1 MLYIIKLLSVRAAD
15 YFIRKKCCNMYV
27 IGISH
32 KNAPVSVRELFSLS
46 AEEQEEFLA
55 KVKSNQHIQECVLLS
70 TCNRSEVYFS
80 GDHLALQEMQRCFAE
95 YKNLQSGFLLKYFL
109 VYQGEKA
116 IRHLFLVTCGMD
128 SMVLGEDEILGQV
141 KTAYTR
147 ALDLGT
153 TKYLLNTLFHS
164 AIACAKII
172 KTETKLS
179 KTPVSIGTLAANEVF
194 RFPGEDK
201 TVLIIGLTGKLGSIL
216 MKNIYDKPKVKIIGT
231 SRSHPTN
238 GNIGREYEKV
248 SMIDYEQRYQYMDQA
263 DIVVSA
269 TTSPH
274 YTITCQ
280 ELKEH
285 ILTEKKRLF
294 LDLSVPLDIDQEI
307 AKLNGIT
314 LHDIDYFE
322 QVSVNN
328 TLIKEKETDQ
338 ALSILEECLDE
349 VKKQLIFH
357 EFIGTLPL
365 ISRKLESVSFESVLY
380 EIKEKSNSNELSM
393 VLGALRKL
401 I

>member
-1 MLYIIKLLSVRAAD
+1 
-15 YFIRKKCCNMYV
+15 MYV

-32 KNAPVSVRELFSLS
+32 KNAPVFIRELFSLS
-46 AEEQEEFLA
+46 AEEQEIFLT
-55 KVKSNQHIQECVLLS
+55 KVKSNEHIHECVLLS

-80 GDHLALQEMQRCFAE
+80 GDHRALQEMQRYFAE
-95 YKNLQSGFLLKYFL
+95 FKNLQPELLMKYFL

-116 IRHLFLVTCGMD
+116 MSHLFYVTCGMD

-147 ALDLGT
+147 ALHLGT
-153 TKYLLNTLFHS
+153 TKYLFNTLFHT
-164 AIACAKII
+164 AIACAKKI

-179 KTPVSIGTLAANEVF
+179 KTPVSVGTLAANEIF

-201 TVLIIGLTGKLGSIL
+201 TVMIIGLTGKLGSII
-216 MKNIYDKPKVKIIGT
+216 MKNIYGKPNITILGTTRNHTSIGKL
-231 SRSHPTN
+231 S
-238 GNIGREYEKV
+238 REYDKV
-248 SMIDYEQRYQYMDQA
+248 SMIAYEQRYQYMDRA
-263 DIVVSA
+263 DIIISA

-274 YTITCQ
+274 YTITCH

-285 ILTEKKRLF
+285 IRTEKERLF
-294 LDLSVPLDIDQEI
+294 LDLSVPMDIDKEI
-307 AKLNGIT
+307 VKLKGIT

-328 TLIKEKETDQ
+328 TQMKLKETDQ
-338 ALSILEECLDE
+338 ALCILEECLDE
-349 VKKQLIFH
+349 VKKQLSFH
-357 EFIGTLPL
+357 EFIEILPT
-365 ISRKLESVSFESVLY
+365 ISRKLEKCSFEHVLY
-380 EIKEKSNSNELSM
+380 EIKDKSNSKELSA

>member
-1 MLYIIKLLSVRAAD
+1 
-15 YFIRKKCCNMYV
+15 MYV

-46 AEEQEEFLA
+46 TEEQEEFLT
-55 KVKSNQHIQECVLLS
+55 KVKDNEHIHECVLLF

-80 GDHLALQEMQRCFAE
+80 GDHRALQEMQRYFAE
-95 YKNLQSGFLLKYFL
+95 FKNLQPGLLLKYFL

-116 IRHLFLVTCGMD
+116 MRHLFCVTCGMD

-147 ALDLGT
+147 ALNLGT

-164 AIACAKII
+164 AIACAKKI
-172 KTETKLS
+172 KTETRLS

-194 RFPGEDK
+194 RFSGEAK

-216 MKNIYDKPKVKIIGT
+216 MKNIYDKPKVNIIGT
-231 SRSHPTN
+231 SRSHHTIE
-238 GNIGREYEKV
+238 NIGRDYNKV
-248 SMIDYEQRYQYMDQA
+248 SMINYELRYQYIDQA
-263 DIVVSA
+263 DIVISA

-274 YTITCQ
+274 YTITCHDL
-280 ELKEH
+280 EKY
-285 ILTEKKRLF
+285 ILTEKERLF
-294 LDLSVPLDIDQEI
+294 LDLSVPLDIDKEI
-307 AKLNGIT
+307 MKLNGVT

-322 QVSVNN
+322 QVSANN
-328 TLIKEKETDQ
+328 TLIKEQETDQ

-349 VKKQLIFH
+349 AKKQLTFH
-357 EFIGTLPL
+357 EFIEVLPL
-365 ISRKLESVSFESVLY
+365 ISRKIEKLSFESVLY
-380 EIKEKSNSNELSM
+380 EIKEKSNSNELSA